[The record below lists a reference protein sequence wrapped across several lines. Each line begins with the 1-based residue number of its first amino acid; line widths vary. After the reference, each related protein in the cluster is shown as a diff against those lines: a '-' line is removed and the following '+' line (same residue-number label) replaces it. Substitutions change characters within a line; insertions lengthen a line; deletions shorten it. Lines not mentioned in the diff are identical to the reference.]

1 MTKWLFGLCV
11 LVLGAALA
19 LPEAEA
25 RRFGGGRSIGVQR
38 NVQQAPPAAPAK
50 QAQQQQGTQGQQAA
64 PAAAGSKWGP
74 ILGGLAL
81 GGILA
86 YLFSGNGLA
95 GILLIALLAFAA
107 VMAFRLLAQR
117 RAPAPQRMQYAGLGH
132 ETLVAPPPQSQGG
145 TMAPAGSDAEAFL
158 RGAKMN
164 FLKLQAANDA
174 GEMEA
179 IREFTTDEMFAELS
193 RERGAGAQ
201 RTDVLSLDAQL
212 LEVATEGDR
221 HWASVRFSGNVRETA
236 GTDPVPFSEV
246 WHLAKPVDGSS
257 GWLLAGIQQMH

>member
-11 LVLGAALA
+11 LVLGAVLA
-19 LPEAEA
+19 VPEAEA

-38 NVQQAPPAAPAK
+38 NVQTAPPTTAPAK
-50 QAQQQQGTQGQQAA
+50 QAQQQAAQGQQAA
-64 PAAAGSKWGP
+64 PAKAGSKWGP
-74 ILGGLAL
+74 VLGGLAL
-81 GGILA
+81 GGILG

-117 RAPAPQRMQYAGLGH
+117 RATPQRMQYAGFGND
-132 ETLVAPPPQSQGG
+132 TLVVPQPSQSQGLKKQ
-145 TMAPAGSDAEAFL
+145 PAGFDAEAFL

-174 GEMEA
+174 QRMDDV
-179 IREFTTDEMFAELS
+179 REFTTDAMFTELA
-193 RERGAGAQ
+193 RERGTAGQ
-201 RTDVLSLDAQL
+201 QTDVLSLDAQL
-212 LEVATEGDR
+212 LEVATEGDQ
-221 HWASVRFSGNVRETA
+221 HWASVRFSGEVRETRGA
-236 GTDPVPFSEV
+236 APAAFSEV
-246 WHLAKPVDGSS
+246 WHLVKPVDGSS

>member
-1 MTKWLFGLCV
+1 MKWLFALCV
-11 LVLGAALA
+11 LALGVVLA

-38 NVQQAPPAAPAK
+38 NVQKAPPAATPAK
-50 QAQQQQGTQGQQAA
+50 PAQAQQ
-64 PAAAGSKWGP
+64 PAAANTGSKWGP

-86 YLFSGNGLA
+86 YLFSGQGLA

-117 RAPAPQRMQYAGLGH
+117 RAPAAQRVQYAGLGN
-132 ETLVAPPPQSQGG
+132 ETVMAQPPATPQG
-145 TMAPAGSDAEAFL
+145 TQPQIAGVDTAAFL
-158 RGAKMN
+158 RAAKTN
-164 FLKLQAANDA
+164 FIKLQLANDA
-174 GEMEA
+174 RAMDE
-179 IREFTTDEMFAELS
+179 IREFTTDEMFAQLAG
-193 RERGAGAQ
+193 ERGEAGQ
-201 RTDVLSLDAQL
+201 QTDVVSLDAEL
-212 LEVATEGDR
+212 VEVATEGDR
-221 HWASVRFSGNVRETA
+221 HWASVRFSGRVREA
-236 GTDPVPFSEV
+236 PDSGPQGFSEV